1 MMEKNVRKEKAT
13 NIHFIEYGLL
23 LARDRNI
30 RLTHYYYHVLYYTFD
45 FIYKLLFFY
54 LYLACLL
61 YVSNRMEYLKD
72 KRRSDPAQRR
82 ESMDGGTNEEVNNNG
97 LK

>member
-30 RLTHYYYHVLYYTFD
+30 RLTHYYYHVLYLLLLLCTFLD
-45 FIYKLLFFY
+45 LIDHPFLL
-54 LYLACLL
+54 
-61 YVSNRMEYLKD
+61 NI
-72 KRRSDPAQRR
+72 
-82 ESMDGGTNEEVNNNG
+82 
-97 LK
+97 